1 VRAGDGEKRINGGNL
16 RVARRALAMHACGPW
31 RRERDAEVVDGARKA
46 VVEANARLPAEHALG
61 ERDVGPAL
69 ARIVARGRREDDR
82 RARADQAAHA
92 LGQLE
97 HRELRRVANVQG
109 PGQGSG
115 ASISLTSPSMVSLT

>member
-69 ARIVARGRREDDR
+69 ARIVARGRHEDDLEREPTR
-82 RARADQAAHA
+82 RRTRSASSSTVNSAGLPMFRVPGRDPA
-92 LGQLE
+92 L
-97 HRELRRVANVQG
+97 
-109 PGQGSG
+109 
-115 ASISLTSPSMVSLT
+115 PSV

>member
-61 ERDVGPAL
+61 KRDVRPAL
-69 ARIVARGRREDDR
+69 VRIARGRHEAMIGDR
-82 RARADQAAHA
+82 DPTRRRTRSASSSTVNSAGLPMFRVPGRDPA
-92 LGQLE
+92 L
-97 HRELRRVANVQG
+97 
-109 PGQGSG
+109 
-115 ASISLTSPSMVSLT
+115 PSV